1 LAKINGL
8 KGTKFIGNSSP
19 PDMLSL
25 VATVTRAEAHKEA
38 HNPAKEGGVSMRRIA
53 ILLAAI
59 VAGVLVSTGVV
70 MAASSSGSQQQTSS
84 NKEGPSLSVM
94 TRNVYHGVNA
104 EIAQAAAAPTFDE
117 FKKAATAVYFGYHE
131 RKFPERAAVLAA
143 EIAETQPDVVGLQ
156 EAVIVQT
163 TPAPTPAP
171 LGDLD
176 YLQILLKALEARG
189 LHYKVAVEKINW
201 DISVP
206 TSQGFILRHTDRIAM
221 LIRTDG
227 KAGLEVLG
235 TNSGH
240 FQKNCTL
247 HTGAVGDITILRGW
261 TSVDLSV
268 QGKAVRLINTHLD
281 GDCSDPAINLAQ
293 AQEILQGPVQDA
305 RAKNLPVIL
314 LGDLNSKADG
324 TGTQTYAE
332 LLKVG
337 FADAWAEEGRDP
349 VTHPELGY
357 TCCQDA
363 NLLNEGSHLSDRRD
377 FVLFLSGA
385 LQATDAEVVGA
396 NPADRTPSGLWPSDH
411 AGVVADLRLLSK

>member
-1 LAKINGL
+1 
-8 KGTKFIGNSSP
+8 
-19 PDMLSL
+19 
-25 VATVTRAEAHKEA
+25 
-38 HNPAKEGGVSMRRIA
+38 MRRIA

-59 VAGVLVSTGVV
+59 VVGVLVSTGVV

-84 NKEGPSLSVM
+84 NKEGPSVSIM

-104 EIAQAAAAPTFDE
+104 EIAQAAAAQSPQE
-117 FKKAATAVYFGYHE
+117 FFVKATAVFNGYHQ
-131 RKFPERAAVLAA
+131 RNFPERAALLAA
-143 EIAETQPDVVGLQ
+143 EIEETQPDVVGLQ
-156 EAVIVQT
+156 EAVMVRT
-163 TPAPTPAP
+163 DTPADGPATPAEQVS
-171 LGDLD
+171 LD
-176 YLQILLKALEARG
+176 YLQILLDKLQARG
-189 LHYKVAVEKINW
+189 LNYTAVVQSINW
-201 DISVP
+201 DIEVP
-206 TSQGFILRHTDRIAM
+206 TSQNFDLRHTDRVVT
-221 LIRTDG
+221 LIRTDR
-227 KAGLEVLG
+227 KSGLKVLG

-240 FQKNCTL
+240 FQRNCTL

-324 TGTQTYAE
+324 TGTPTYAE
-332 LLKVG
+332 LIKPEVG
-337 FADAWAEEGRDP
+337 FADAWVEAGRDSDS
-349 VTHPELGY
+349 GY

-363 NLLNEGSHLSDRRD
+363 DLLNTAPSLEDRRD

-411 AGVVADLRLLSK
+411 AGVVADLRLLSE